1 MVIDNCWVCR
11 GLLQNNWNFF
21 IRTSKEHT
29 ARRTLRWILKD
40 WADAIRGLN
49 VFSYVGNLPHQFRR
63 KQSEKTASSGSQPGV
78 GTRSSAIQAAATEV
92 GFFYQDYVFGKTKIY
107 QESTVSPVICL
118 YYRHIIK
125 CQWPLNGWFTDLI
138 ILGAWCWRRDSCQG
152 NQQPTNTEVETGD
165 AKHPGRARRRRPTE
179 GLWSKKSEAAY
190 SSLVFSKKETRSAR
204 ERRRNQGEISRRKG
218 QLCFWLWSMYS
229 YCILFSVIFVAKNL
243 SLQLLRDSADTW
255 SAPTRRTTFASALS
269 LSAIM

>member
-1 MVIDNCWVCR
+1 M
-11 GLLQNNWNFF
+11 
-21 IRTSKEHT
+21 
-29 ARRTLRWILKD
+29 
-40 WADAIRGLN
+40 
-49 VFSYVGNLPHQFRR
+49 
-63 KQSEKTASSGSQPGV
+63 
-78 GTRSSAIQAAATEV
+78 
-92 GFFYQDYVFGKTKIY
+92 
-107 QESTVSPVICL
+107 ICL

-152 NQQPTNTEVETGD
+152 NQQPTNSKVETGD